1 MFSLH
6 FSVKPQT
13 PKIALVAQARST
25 VDIQELIKMHVK
37 VRVAAGFQSV
47 KTKTNCSLLLME
59 AKMTLH
65 GASMLEVDHL
75 HQLHQVQVVTAM
87 FPHEKSSI
95 ADNLL
100 RHKIHVKLLDA
111 AGTHNPIHSDSKIL
125 HGATTKKEPT
135 HAQIQLGT
143 LKIQDSQM
151 ISFQR

>member
-1 MFSLH
+1 M
-6 FSVKPQT
+6 
-13 PKIALVAQARST
+13 
-25 VDIQELIKMHVK
+25 DIQELIKMPVK

-47 KTKTNCSLLLME
+47 KTKTNYSLLLME

-65 GASMLEVDHL
+65 GASMPEVDHL
-75 HQLHQVQVVTAM
+75 HQLHQLQVVTVM
-87 FPHEKSSI
+87 FLQEKSSI
-95 ADNLL
+95 ADNLR

-111 AGTHNPIHSDSKIL
+111 AGIHNLTHSDFKIP

-143 LKIQDSQM
+143 LKIQDSLM